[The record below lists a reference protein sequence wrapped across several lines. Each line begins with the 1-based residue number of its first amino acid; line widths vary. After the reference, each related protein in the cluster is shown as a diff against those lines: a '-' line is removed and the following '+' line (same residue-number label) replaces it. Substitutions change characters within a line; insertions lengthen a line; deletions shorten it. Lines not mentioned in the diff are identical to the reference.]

1 MYIINESYNLLTLF
15 SYFLVKN
22 RMIYKKK
29 CVVQAQ
35 KMIRGYLARRQHR
48 PRFKGII
55 KINSLRNNVKE
66 METIANQL
74 KQDRDSMMKQ
84 LKDIELQ
91 IDTAIKKI
99 KVINFI

>member
-1 MYIINESYNLLTLF
+1 
-15 SYFLVKN
+15 
-22 RMIYKKK
+22 MIYKKK
-29 CVVQAQ
+29 CVVLAQ

-55 KINSLRNNVKE
+55 KINSLRSNVKE
-66 METIANQL
+66 METIAHQL

-84 LKDIELQ
+84 LKDLELQ

-99 KVINFI
+99 KVINFL

>member
-1 MYIINESYNLLTLF
+1 
-15 SYFLVKN
+15 
-22 RMIYKKK
+22 MIYKKK

-55 KINSLRNNVKE
+55 KINALKRNVKE

-74 KQDRDSMMKQ
+74 RNDRDSMMKI
-84 LKDIELQ
+84 LKDLELQ

-99 KVINFI
+99 KVCLIYCSCMPTSIIGNVAECPMKQ

>member
-1 MYIINESYNLLTLF
+1 
-15 SYFLVKN
+15 
-22 RMIYKKK
+22 MIYKKK
-29 CVVQAQ
+29 CVIQAQ

-55 KINSLRNNVKE
+55 KINALRSNVKE

-74 KQDRDSMMKQ
+74 KNDRDSMMKL
-84 LKDIELQ
+84 LKDLELQ

-99 KVINFI
+99 KVINYL